1 MCAAGFPAS
10 PADLRA
16 KIQEGFTYYGSSSN
30 ETNST
35 KSLLNMCTGK
45 SNDTAGYAC
54 KPQRILDVC
63 QPLFE
68 RMSIA
73 RLDKEEDIFL
83 MFKSWDSEPPP
94 SKSKWSTLTA
104 YEKLVA
110 SRLLSLQGGFY
121 TEEIWNKEIG
131 GGMYVCVVFMIF
143 AEITILETLRN

>member
-1 MCAAGFPAS
+1 
-10 PADLRA
+10 
-16 KIQEGFTYYGSSSN
+16 
-30 ETNST
+30 
-35 KSLLNMCTGK
+35 
-45 SNDTAGYAC
+45 
-54 KPQRILDVC
+54 
-63 QPLFE
+63 
-68 RMSIA
+68 MSIA
-73 RLDKEEDIFL
+73 RLNKEEDIFL